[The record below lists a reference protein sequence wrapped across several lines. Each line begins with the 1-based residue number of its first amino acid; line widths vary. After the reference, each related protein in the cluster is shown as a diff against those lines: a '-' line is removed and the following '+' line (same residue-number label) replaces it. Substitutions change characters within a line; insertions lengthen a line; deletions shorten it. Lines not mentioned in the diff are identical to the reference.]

1 MAELVV
7 ADRLLMVASV
17 VVGLL
22 LTQVLVAAD
31 LQLMAEL
38 VVVRNTPKPR
48 IGDQHGNAHL

>member
-1 MAELVV
+1 MAADLLLTQALVA
-7 ADRLLMVASV
+7 AD
-17 VVGLL
+17 LL

-48 IGDQHGNAHL
+48 IGD